1 MATASGS
8 VKKPASEKGGS
19 ASGFMK
25 PLKPSKELAEIVG
38 HEPLPR
44 SEAVSKMWAYIKKHK
59 LQNEKNKREIIAD
72 DKLEAVFDH
81 KSKVSMFEMNKH
93 LARHLK

>member
-8 VKKPASEKGGS
+8 IKKPASEKGGS

-38 HEPLPR
+38 RPHNPTADHLLPDAVDHHPCRQRIFSRGNPLGQFASTTLFR
-44 SEAVSKMWAYIKKHK
+44 
-59 LQNEKNKREIIAD
+59 LIAD
-72 DKLEAVFDH
+72 RRL
-81 KSKVSMFEMNKH
+81 
-93 LARHLK
+93 RITG